1 MQNLMLNKLISILSS
16 IQFNFQRQEQ
26 GAHTAYRGKLFW
38 KKTTYLCTA
47 AHLMFAYSH
56 LRNMETKKKSKKP
69 NCRGRWQPW
78 LQLQKVITY
87 VTTVPFPISSS
98 NTQTPVP

>member
-1 MQNLMLNKLISILSS
+1 MTFKAIFFRAAQGKKSVIRRGEDLMQNLMLNKLISILSS

-56 LRNMETKKKSKKP
+56 LRNMETKKNPK
-69 NCRGRWQPW
+69 
-78 LQLQKVITY
+78 T
-87 VTTVPFPISSS
+87 
-98 NTQTPVP
+98 